1 MWNNIF
7 DFVTFSQVWRT
18 RYVRKGSEWP
28 GPVVCKW
35 SLASS
40 ASSSWTPPPQTH
52 DLLNFTLEYV
62 SERKEPAEQLKYE
75 GETNRTFPHLS
86 LPYSRTEN
94 PDCVLFVDLF
104 ATERK
109 YLFWMLALF
118 VGQAGK
124 ELTLISELVI
134 SEKILFDDFWETSK
148 LSKCQNL

>member
-75 GETNRTFPHLS
+75 GETNRTCALS
-86 LPYSRTEN
+86 HICLCHIQEQKIQI
-94 PDCVLFVDLF
+94 VFLF
-104 ATERK
+104 ATEHK